1 MSKLTKDQELAYHNY
16 VHTPSDSNAAFIELG
31 RQISGTPGISLGSKN
46 LDQVIIP
53 TRPGWYRYHL
63 ARPGEGK
70 TTMLNFLALCEA
82 QRLVDNSLT
91 DQYYVARMTWEEAAD
106 SQELHFQR
114 DRAYTND
121 DFWRGKVSLQELIAG
136 GINRPNLPIY
146 TLGDSMLKTTMESV
160 RMTVRVAINGLMAI
174 WHIEKKKPSLITLD
188 YAQEI
193 EVEDSHNK
201 RTEDVIQA
209 IKDAMFLG
217 IKFKCP
223 MEIGVQAGQR
233 SLDNKPYPIPSQ
245 RDIEWAF
252 YIHQKATTGIAYWR
266 PWVTH
271 KDDPKI
277 KANNNKIKIG
287 GKEYLFSPNL
297 MVAST
302 TKHRPGLIPMA
313 IPFKLYPHNLTIE
326 DFDGIFDD

>member
-1 MSKLTKDQELAYHNY
+1 MTKLTKDQEAAYHNY
-16 VHTPSDSNAAFIELG
+16 VHTPTESNTAFIELG
-31 RQISGTPGISLGSKN
+31 KQISGTKGISLGSSN
-46 LDQVIIP
+46 LDFVIIP

-70 TTMLNFLALCEA
+70 TTMLNAIALNEA
-82 QRLVDNSLT
+82 NRLENEGLT
-91 DQYYVARMTWEEAAD
+91 DRYYVARITWEEAAD

-114 DRAYTND
+114 NRTYTNAE
-121 DFWRGKVSLQELIAG
+121 FWRGEVPVDKMIASSMD
-136 GINRPNLPIY
+136 RPNLQVY
-146 TLGDSMLKTTMESV
+146 TLGDSMLKTTMDSM
-160 RMTVRVAINGLMAI
+160 RMTVKVVIDGLMAI
-174 WHIEKKKPSLITLD
+174 WYIENKKPSLITLD

-193 EVEDSHNK
+193 EVEGSHNK

-209 IKDAMFLG
+209 IQDVMYLG

-223 MEIGVQAGQR
+223 LEIGVQAAQR
-233 SLDNKPYPIPSQ
+233 SLDNKPWPIPSQ

-271 KDDPKI
+271 KDDQKI
-277 KANNNKIKIG
+277 KNKGNMIG
-287 GKEYLFSPNL
+287 IGDKEYRFSPNL

-302 TKHRPGLIPMA
+302 TKHRPGLIPKA
-313 IPFKLYPHNLTIE
+313 IPFLLYPDTLTIE
-326 DFDGIFDD
+326 DFDDVFD

>member
-1 MSKLTKDQELAYHNY
+1 MTRLTKEQEDAYHNY
-16 VHTPSDSNAAFIELG
+16 VLTPSESNAAFIELG
-31 RQISGTPGISLGSKN
+31 TQISGTKGVSLGSPN
-46 LDQVIIP
+46 LDHVIIP

-70 TTMLNFLALCEA
+70 TTMLNFIALNEA
-82 QRLVDNSLT
+82 DRLVREGLT
-91 DQYYVARMTWEEAAD
+91 DQYYVARITWEEAAD

-114 DRAYTND
+114 DRTYSND
-121 DFWRGKVSLQELIAG
+121 DFWRGHVKLTELIAG

-146 TLGDSMLKTTMESV
+146 TMGDSMLKTKIHSL
-160 RMTVRVAINGLMAI
+160 RMTIDVVINGLMSI
-174 WHIEKKKPSLITLD
+174 WYIEKKKPSLITLD

-193 EVEDSHNK
+193 EVKENKGK
-201 RTEDVIQA
+201 RTEEVIQA
-209 IKDAMFLG
+209 IKDVMFLG

-233 SLDNKPYPIPSQ
+233 SLDNRPWPIPSQ

-271 KDDPKI
+271 KDNVKI
-277 KANNNKIKIG
+277 KSNGNKIKFSE
-287 GKEYLFSPNL
+287 KEYVFAPNL

-302 TKHRPGLIPMA
+302 VKHRPGLIPLM
-313 IPFKLYPHNLTIE
+313 IPFKLFPDTLRIE
-326 DFDGIFDD
+326 DYDDVFD